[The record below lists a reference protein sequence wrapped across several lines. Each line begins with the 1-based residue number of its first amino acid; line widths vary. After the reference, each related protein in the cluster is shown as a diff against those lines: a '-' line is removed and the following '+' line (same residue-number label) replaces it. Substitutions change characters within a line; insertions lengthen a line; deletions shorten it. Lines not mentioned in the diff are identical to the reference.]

1 MVGESKVL
9 CPWCLKG
16 EVYVE
21 GNASVVISVR
31 CPHCSRCFKA
41 RLDTM
46 RSVRILPRR
55 KADTPTN

>member
-21 GNASVVISVR
+21 GYAGLRTAVSNYSKKRKMSG
-31 CPHCSRCFKA
+31 
-41 RLDTM
+41 
-46 RSVRILPRR
+46 RR
-55 KADTPTN
+55 KDRC